1 MMNGVN
7 LNYKPVVVVNTEDL
21 SEADWL
27 EYRRKGIGGS
37 DAAAVMGLSP
47 FCTTRDLYYD
57 KVGLKPAAENKQNWV
72 AKEVGHLLEDLV
84 ARIFSYKTGLRVY
97 QVKKMFSHPDY
108 TFMLADIDYFVEMP
122 DGSTGILECKTTNYN
137 AQGKWADGTVP
148 VNYELQGRHYMAV
161 LNVNTVFFACLYGNN
176 ENEFIYRHMERDID
190 YETDL
195 IEQEKYFWEEY
206 VLDRTEPPYTE
217 NGDMVL
223 ESIRRHYGNADT
235 SASTVKLDKTFVKD
249 IEKYLLLREEKLE
262 LDGKV
267 KKLEDEMK
275 KLYAPVVNVM
285 GNSCEAVCKSG
296 KTEYLVT
303 YKPTYRVGISKD
315 NLAKLEVAHQSIYDK
330 FVSITESR
338 RFTVKKKE
346 GT

>member
-1 MMNGVN
+1 MPGIV
-7 LNYKPVVVVNTEDL
+7 LNHKPVVIVSTENL

-57 KVGLKPAAENKQNWV
+57 KTGIKPAIENEQNWV

-84 ARIFSYKTGLRVY
+84 ARIFSRKTGLRVY

-108 TFMLADIDYFVEMP
+108 PFMLADVDYFVEMP
-122 DGSTGILECKTTNYN
+122 DGGTGILECKTTNYN
-137 AQGKWADGTVP
+137 AQDKWADGTVP

-161 LNVNTVFFACLYGNN
+161 MNVNTVFFACLYGNN
-176 ENEFIYRHMERDID
+176 ENEFIYRHMERDLD

-206 VLDRTEPPYTE
+206 VMAGVEPPYTE
-217 NGDMVL
+217 SGDLVL

-235 SASTVKLDKTFVKD
+235 SASAVKLDIAYAKN
-249 IEKYLLLREEKLE
+249 IERYLSLRDEKLE

-275 KLYAPVVNVM
+275 SLYAPIVDIM
-285 GNSCEAVCKSG
+285 GISCAAICKSG
-296 KTEYLVT
+296 KTEYAVS
-303 YKPTYRVGISKD
+303 YKPSYRTGISKD
-315 NLAKLEVAHQSIYDK
+315 NIEKLEVAYPSIYEG

-338 RFTVKKKE
+338 RFSVKKKE
-346 GT
+346 SA